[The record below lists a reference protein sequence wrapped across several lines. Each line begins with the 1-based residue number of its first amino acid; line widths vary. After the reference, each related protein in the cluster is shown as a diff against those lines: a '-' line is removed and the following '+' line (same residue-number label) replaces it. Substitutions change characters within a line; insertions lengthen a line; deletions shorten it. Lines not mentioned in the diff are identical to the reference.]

1 MATSFTRFGTLMAGL
16 GAFTAG
22 VLTTAV
28 AGSLITKGDLIFD
41 TASNTVPAIVVN
53 ETDVQH
59 FSTTQVDSVVT
70 FSGGVI
76 KAGGGLTTFSSD
88 GIGRFPTV
96 EADTVSGATIRDTAG
111 TITLSAGNG
120 RATTFEADT
129 LSGATIRDTAGT
141 FLLSAGNGRAT
152 TFEADTLSGATI
164 RSTDGTATITNGLVE
179 ATTMS
184 GGTIRAASLT
194 GSALDIN
201 KMGAG
206 SGKLKVHGSDGAYI
220 CLRDSDDA
228 GWVQISGNNGAIIV
242 NAGDTNTCP

>member
-120 RATTFEADT
+120 
-129 LSGATIRDTAGT
+129 S
-141 FLLSAGNGRAT
+141 AT

-220 CLRDSDDA
+220 CLRGSM
-228 GWVQISGNNGAIIV
+228 
-242 NAGDTNTCP
+242 TP